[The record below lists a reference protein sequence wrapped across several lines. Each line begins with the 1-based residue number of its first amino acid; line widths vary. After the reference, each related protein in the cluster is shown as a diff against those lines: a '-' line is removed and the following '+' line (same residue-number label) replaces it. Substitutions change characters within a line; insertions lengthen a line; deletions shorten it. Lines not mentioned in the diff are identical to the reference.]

1 MPRRPTRH
9 SPRQRVAVQ
18 TVAAAGEADAGG
30 ERPADERPSRSARKR
45 QALALQELGVRL
57 TRLRPAQ
64 LLRLELPE
72 ELLGAVLEAQ
82 RLHSR
87 AARARQ
93 RQYIG
98 RLMRA
103 VDPEPIEQ
111 ALQACGPPP
120 QRQC

>member
-9 SPRQRVAVQ
+9 APPQRVAVL
-18 TVAAAGEADAGG
+18 TASAADEADPDGEPQAG
-30 ERPADERPSRSARKR
+30 ERPSRSARKR
-45 QALALQELGVRL
+45 RALALQELGVRL
-57 TRLRPAQ
+57 TRLTPAQ

-72 ELLGAVLEAQ
+72 ALLGAVLEAQ
-82 RLHSR
+82 RLRSH

-111 ALQACGPPP
+111 ALRAARPRS